1 MTSFKM
7 ISIAMV
13 FGIFKLLRRHFCIM
27 KIVIFDRMNRSIIE
41 IFSFNVLFNQ
51 TGCIYRL
58 LVSNMHYNNIT
69 QESI

>member
-13 FGIFKLLRRHFCIM
+13 FDIFKLLRRHFCI
-27 KIVIFDRMNRSIIE
+27 INCNFRLHELIDNRN
-41 IFSFNVLFNQ
+41 FSFNVLFNQ

-58 LVSNMHYNNIT
+58 LVSNMHYNDIT